1 MNKHS
6 KFRGLMDCIE
16 NSISSHGLTITE
28 LYQVMLETLSGVE
41 KEHNQAISDLES
53 ELEAENQALRNELG
67 KYKKQVASDDK
78 YLDKASFIE
87 LERDQLRNELE
98 ALKIANDAM
107 IETLSSISTMCIG
120 KIAMGY
126 ELDAENIGQ
135 MIFASVG
142 MTQPEMV
149 RYVANKLEQDND

>member
-41 KEHNQAISDLES
+41 KEHNQAIS
-53 ELEAENQALRNELG
+53 ELENELQTENQALRNELA

-87 LERDQLRNELE
+87 IERDQLRNELE
-98 ALKIANDAM
+98 ALKVDQSRLNAEAI
-107 IETLSSISTMCIG
+107 SSYLEYLEYCKKVSIDVPTDPLEYITG
-120 KIAMGY
+120 
-126 ELDAENIGQ
+126 L
-135 MIFASVG
+135 
-142 MTQPEMV
+142 
-149 RYVANKLEQDND
+149 NKLEQDND